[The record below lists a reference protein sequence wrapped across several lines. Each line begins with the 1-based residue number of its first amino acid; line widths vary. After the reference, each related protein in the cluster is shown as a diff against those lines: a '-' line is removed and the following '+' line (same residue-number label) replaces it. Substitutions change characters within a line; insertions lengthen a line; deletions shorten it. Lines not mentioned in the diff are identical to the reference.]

1 MTVTDSTAHASPLAP
16 DWLDY
21 PEDPNALVTKLWAAG
36 VERNDDG
43 EIAVQGLPA
52 SQLARDYGTPLLV
65 LDEDD
70 FRSRARAFRDA
81 FTEAF
86 AELCGGVDVYYAGK
100 SFLCTAAARW
110 VSEEGLRVDTASGGE
125 MATALRAGVEP
136 AHIGLHGNNKSDD
149 EMRRA
154 LAAGVGRIV
163 VDSLDELDR
172 LAELA
177 AEAGAVAPVM
187 LRLTPGVHAHT
198 HEFIAT
204 AHEDQKFGLSMAGP
218 DGSVGTDG
226 AAGTAGSPA
235 AAAVA
240 RALAATSIDLRGLHC
255 HIGSQIFEPEGF
267 GVAAEKLL
275 GFLAEIKAEH
285 GVELEELDL
294 GGGHGIA
301 YTAADTPRTPQDIAT
316 TLAGVVGAACAAL
329 GMACPRISIEP
340 GRAISGPATFT
351 LYEAGVRKTVTVDG
365 EGGATHPRRY
375 VSVDGGMSDNARPVL
390 YEADYSVALAS
401 RASGAPAVLSR
412 VVGKHCESGDIVVKD
427 AYLPED
433 VARGDLLAVP
443 ATGAYC
449 HSLSSNYNMLTRPA
463 VVAVH
468 GGQARVIIRRETEE
482 DLFARETGL

>member
-1 MTVTDSTAHASPLAP
+1 MNASTASTAGASPLAP
-16 DWLDY
+16 AWLEY
-21 PEDPNALVTKLWAAG
+21 PADPNALVTKLWAAG
-36 VERNDDG
+36 VQRNHDG
-43 EIAVQGLPA
+43 EIAVQGLSA

-70 FRSRARAFRDA
+70 FRARARAFRDA
-81 FTEAF
+81 FNEAF
-86 AELCGGVDVYYAGK
+86 ADLCGGVDVYYAGK
-100 SFLCTAAARW
+100 SFLCTSAARW
-110 VSEEGLRVDTASGGE
+110 VAEEGLRLDTASGGE
-125 MATALRAGVEP
+125 MATALRAGVDP
-136 AHIGLHGNNKSDD
+136 AHIGLHGNNKSDA

-177 AEAGAVAPVM
+177 AESGAVAPVM

-204 AHEDQKFGLSMAGP
+204 AHEDQKFGLSMAGGP
-218 DGSVGTDG
+218 ASQ
-226 AAGTAGSPA
+226 AGQ
-235 AAAVA
+235 AVA
-240 RALAATSIDLRGLHC
+240 RALAAGSIDLRGLHC
-255 HIGSQIFEPEGF
+255 HIGSQIFEADGF
-267 GVAAEKLL
+267 GVAARKLL
-275 GFLAEIKAEH
+275 GFLAEIEAEH
-285 GVELEELDL
+285 GVALEELDL

-301 YTAADTPRTPQDIAT
+301 YTAADSPRAPADIAT
-316 TLAGVVGAACAAL
+316 TLAGVVRAACQEL
-329 GMACPRISIEP
+329 GMDCPRISIEP
-340 GRAISGPATFT
+340 GRAISGPAGLT
-351 LYEAGVRKTVTVDG
+351 LYEAGVRKTVTVDAPG
-365 EGGATHPRRY
+365 EQAAQEGQGGQTVHSRRY
-375 VSVDGGMSDNARPVL
+375 LSVDGGMSDNPRPVL

-401 RASGAPAVLSR
+401 RTSTAEAVLSR

-433 VARGDLLAVP
+433 VGRGDLLAVP

-463 VVAVH
+463 VVAVRD
-468 GGQARVIIRRETEE
+468 GSARVIIRRETEE